1 MQLGEPRR
9 ASSLRGRLTQAV
21 CVVLAAQA
29 GAAGASSAADVT
41 GTASGSGTG
50 DEAPKWQFD
59 AAGLVYGEA
68 GRAKVVEPNA
78 RITRLFA
85 NGARLSGTLGL
96 DLVTGASPTG
106 GIASTEIHTTTS
118 ASGRVKTDAVGIVPT
133 NQFQDHR
140 GSLDLEWTQPY
151 TRWLTTS
158 FGSHVSREKDYRSL
172 GGSGKVSF
180 SLMRGLLTF
189 NVGGGYDSD
198 EVEPTGGVRVPLS
211 DGTLLEDGAVRA
223 KHSRTALIGLSRV
236 LSRRWMVGVDVT
248 RMEEDGYLTEPYKV
262 VSVVDPETG
271 DPVSELTESR
281 PSTRLRH
288 DLLASSVYHF
298 DTDILYASQR
308 FYWDDWGIVST
319 TTDLKY
325 RKDLY
330 DDRYIEPHI
339 RFYAQ
344 SKADF
349 FHYSLVQNEDLPR
362 YASADGRLGT
372 LRTATLGATYGF
384 RLPDRPGEWA
394 VRAEYMSQWGSGHP
408 TDAIGNQQNVDL
420 APPVSIGSVVVAY
433 SLRF

>member
-1 MQLGEPRR
+1 MQLGEGRR
-9 ASSLRGRLTQAV
+9 SPSLRGRLTQAV
-21 CVVLAAQA
+21 CAVLAAQA
-29 GAAGASSAADVT
+29 GVVGASAAAGVADPAT
-41 GTASGSGTG
+41 TSGAG
-50 DEAPKWQFD
+50 DDVPNWQFD

-78 RITRLFA
+78 RITRLFG
-85 NGARLSGTLGL
+85 NGARIGATLGL

-140 GSLDLEWTQPY
+140 ASFDLEWTQPY

-172 GGSGKVSF
+172 GGTGKVSF
-180 SLMRGLLTF
+180 AFMRGLLTL
-189 NVGGGYDSD
+189 NLGGGYDSD
-198 EVEPTGGVRVPLS
+198 EVEPTGGFRVPLS
-211 DGTLLEDGAVRA
+211 DGTVLEEGTVRA
-223 KHSRTALIGLSRV
+223 KHSKTALLGVSRV
-236 LSRRWMVGVDVT
+236 LSRRWLVGLDFT
-248 RMEEDGYLTEPYKV
+248 RMAEDGYLTEPYKV
-262 VSVVDPETG
+262 LSVVDPETG
-271 DPVSELTESR
+271 DPVGELTESR
-281 PSTRLRH
+281 PSTRLRY
-288 DLLASSVYHF
+288 DVLASSVYHF
-298 DTDILYASQR
+298 DTDILYASER

-325 RKDLY
+325 RHDLY

-349 FHYSLVQNEDLPR
+349 FHYSLVQGEELPAF
-362 YASADGRLGT
+362 ASADGRLGS
-372 LRTATLGATYGF
+372 LRTVSLGATYGF
-384 RLPDRPGEWA
+384 HLPDRPGEWA
-394 VRAEYMSQWGSGHP
+394 VRAEYMSQWGDGHP
-408 TDAIGNQQNVDL
+408 SDAIGNQQNVDL